1 MAKFSVE
8 DKLRAVREYV
18 EGHDSKKG
26 IARRFGLHPS
36 VLKQWID
43 LYQNHGKEGLRKRY
57 TNYTAEFKL
66 DVLNFMNDTGAS
78 PYEAAAVFNIPSRA
92 TVNKWRN
99 TVDAGKMDA
108 LIPKKKGRPSMKEKP
123 KKPLPPQESNET
135 LQEEVERLRMENAYL
150 KKLNALVKEKEASQR
165 NSKRK

>member
-8 DKLRAVREYV
+8 DKLRAVRKYI

-26 IARRFGLHPS
+26 IAKRFGLHPS

-43 LYQNHGKEGLRKRY
+43 LYRIHGKEGLRKRY

-78 PYEAAAVFNIPSRA
+78 PYEAAAVFDIPSKT
-92 TVNKWRN
+92 TVANWREAL
-99 TVDAGKMDA
+99 DRIGIDA
-108 LIPKKKGRPSMKEKP
+108 LILKKKGRPDMKKKSQKP
-123 KKPLPPQESNET
+123 VQAKQSNES
-135 LQEEVERLRMENAYL
+135 LQEEVKRLRMENAYL